1 MSHAMPTRRN
11 VVRSAAWAVPVVTT
25 SIAAPAY
32 AASCGATTST
42 WRLDWGN
49 ENTTDAFTTS
59 YPAPSTVAG
68 VRTGTATI
76 TGPVGTSAMT
86 VTFRSTTSGADTRT
100 TNNLRVDAATYPN
113 VGNTGGT
120 GLLLQHQGIV
130 AGRANSFQQVD
141 VTFGR
146 PVSDLRFTL
155 TDIDSN
161 NQIGNANDFHDQV
174 ELSGSRTFSTTARP
188 GNNGTY
194 VIGSGTQADP
204 WRMYD
209 NNVVATD
216 NNDSRGNVAVHYAGS
231 VQAITLIYYTSRGSG
246 NQAIFI
252 GDLTF
257 DALGC

>member
-1 MSHAMPTRRN
+1 MSHVMPSRRH
-11 VVRSAAWAVPVVTT
+11 VVRTAAWTVPVMAATV
-25 SIAAPAY
+25 AAPAY
-32 AASCGATTST
+32 AASCGVTTYA

-49 ENTTDAFTTS
+49 ENTTDSFTTS

-86 VTFRSTTSGADTRT
+86 VTFRSTNSGADTRT
-100 TNNLRVDAATYPN
+100 NNNLRVDAASYPN

-141 VTFGR
+141 ITFGR
-146 PVSDLRFTL
+146 PVSNLRFTL

-161 NQIGNANDFHDQV
+161 NPSGSGNDFYDQV
-174 ELSGSRTFSTTARP
+174 ELSGSRTFGATARP

-204 WRMYD
+204 WQMYNND
-209 NNVVATD
+209 NVATD
-216 NNDSRGNVAVHYAGS
+216 NNDASGNVAVHYAGS

-252 GDLTF
+252 SDLTF
-257 DALGC
+257 DAFGC